1 MHVRPIREDHG
12 RELIYFSRILNKS
25 FIGGLK
31 IMYQIGIACIGEKA
45 PQDLVVKARKFLE
58 SLRRCRCSNNIV
70 LFLGGYW
77 GLMKEVVNEAIKK
90 DFNVVLILPVERE
103 ECPSKAICVKTSL
116 SFKARSITLVR
127 SVDILVVLGGASG
140 TILEAIAAY
149 AMGIPTIV
157 LTNTGYPSDKLK
169 QAFGEYID
177 HRKTAKIYYY
187 DDPIEVANKVCDI
200 ICGDNFENQN
210 S

>member
-1 MHVRPIREDHG
+1 MHQV
-12 RELIYFSRILNKS
+12 
-25 FIGGLK
+25 
-31 IMYQIGIACIGEKA
+31 GIACIGEKA
-45 PQDLVVKARKFLE
+45 PQDLIIKARIFLE
-58 SLRRCRCSNNIV
+58 TVCRCKCSNNIV

-77 GLMKEVVNEAIKK
+77 GLMKEVVDEALKK
-90 DFNVVLILPVERE
+90 GFSVVLILPVERE
-103 ECPSKAICVKTSL
+103 KCPSKAICVKTGL
-116 SFKARSITLVR
+116 SFKARSIALVR
-127 SVDILVVLGGASG
+127 SVDVLVVLGGASG

-177 HRKTAKIYYY
+177 HRKTTKIYYH

-200 ICGDNFENQN
+200 ICGDDFENQN